1 MGISPWLMSE
11 SAGPMDKFPYLVIR
25 GICDYADSHKS
36 DRWQRYAATTAVSF
50 AGELLE
56 STTDVAIFP
65 SSRYLLALYAE
76 TPESEEAAHNHQELL
91 LSKFSIDS
99 GDQLANAKFVVLQ
112 TLRGA
117 LTIWTDT
124 GESLYQFELRSDVY
138 HTSLSKKDSV
148 LVTYESDY
156 FSLRDSSTGLLLR
169 RLEIDTSFAPVRFN
183 FDASTKEF
191 HTYVGTLALRKAF
204 KDETRRIRFDENLT
218 GYGISGDRSWLLW
231 KHHKIFWLWPEIRPW
246 VGDQE
251 PVGYI
256 EVSGSTVIIG
266 TIPGRVLFFKFDVHS
281 LLGMQ

>member
-1 MGISPWLMSE
+1 
-11 SAGPMDKFPYLVIR
+11 MDKFPYLVIR
-25 GICDYADSHKS
+25 GICDYADYHKS
-36 DRWQRYAATTAVSF
+36 DRWQRYAATTAVAF
-50 AGELLE
+50 AVELL
-56 STTDVAIFP
+56 D
-65 SSRYLLALYAE
+65 SRYLLVLYAE

-99 GDQLANAKFVVLQ
+99 GDQLASIELLTVNRRILVVSSDAKFVVLQ

-117 LTIWTDT
+117 FTILTDT

-138 HTSLSKKDSV
+138 HASLSKKDSV
-148 LVTYESDY
+148 LVTYESNY
-156 FSLRDSSTGLLLR
+156 FTLKDSSTGLLLR

-183 FDASTKEF
+183 FDAYTKEF
-191 HTYVGTLALRKAF
+191 HTNVGTLALRKAF
-204 KDETRRIRFDENLT
+204 KDETRRIRFDESLT
-218 GYGISGDRSWLLW
+218 GYGISDDGSWLLW

-266 TIPGRVLFFKFDVHS
+266 TIPGRVLFFKFDIHS